1 MVMKKAAIVWV
12 MIVLS
17 LLLTSCKVNWF
28 DQQYD
33 VPWWVIAVPIVIIS
47 AIVFFAL
54 GKHIASR
61 KYVCPKCNKT
71 FYPTWWKAA
80 FSIHVNDDRVFKCPH
95 CGKKG
100 FCSLSRETEN

>member
-1 MVMKKAAIVWV
+1 MKKVVIVWI

-17 LLLTSCKVNWF
+17 LSLTSCKVNWF

-33 VPWWVIAVPIVIIS
+33 VPWWVIAVPVVIIS

-54 GKHIASR
+54 GKHISSK
-61 KYVCPKCNKT
+61 KYICPKCNKA
-71 FYPTWWKAA
+71 FYPKWWQAA
-80 FSIHVNDDRVFKCPH
+80 FSIHANDDRVFKCPH
-95 CGKKG
+95 CGEKG